1 MDYKVFAIKNGKAIE
16 ERYHGF
22 ALNTIIKN
30 LQNNRPELKN
40 VYIIDDNNNV
50 VYMSKDEIYRKSLH
64 NALVALEELK
74 SINYTEYKYFDK
86 EYVKALLDACDYVYR
101 GLTFYS

>member
-1 MDYKVFAIKNGKAIE
+1 MEYKVIAIESGKAIE
-16 ERYHGF
+16 ERYYGF

-30 LQNNRPELKN
+30 LQNRPELKN

-50 VYMSKDEIYRKSLH
+50 VYMSKDEIYRKSLY
-64 NALVALEELK
+64 NALVALNELK